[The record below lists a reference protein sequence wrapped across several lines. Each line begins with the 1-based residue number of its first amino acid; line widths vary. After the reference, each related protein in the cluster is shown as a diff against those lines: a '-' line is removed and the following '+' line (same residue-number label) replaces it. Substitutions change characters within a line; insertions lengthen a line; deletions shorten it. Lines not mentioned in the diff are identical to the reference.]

1 MKVFLDTNIIID
13 FYDEREDFFHPA
25 ALIIELAY
33 QQKIQIAVSAITFVN
48 AFYILRKSYEQKELY
63 QAMKRLATL
72 CIISPID
79 AEIINTCLDMQ
90 SKDFEDAVQYKSA
103 QSIEADI
110 IITRNKKDYKSFQ
123 ITTQTPIEFLDS
135 FFKED

>member
-1 MKVFLDTNIIID
+1 MNVKIFPSGSLNYRISLST
-13 FYDEREDFFHPA
+13 
-25 ALIIELAY
+25 
-33 QQKIQIAVSAITFVN
+33 KIQMAVSAITFVN

-110 IITRNKKDYKSFQ
+110 IITRNKKT
-123 ITTQTPIEFLDS
+123 INP
-135 FFKED
+135 FK